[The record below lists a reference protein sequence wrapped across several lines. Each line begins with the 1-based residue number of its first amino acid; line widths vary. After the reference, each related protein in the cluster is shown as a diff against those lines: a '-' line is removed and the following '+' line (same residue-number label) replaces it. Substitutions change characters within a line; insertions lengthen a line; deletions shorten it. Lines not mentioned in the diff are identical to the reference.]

1 MTVQASDVSDAL
13 GATDLSD
20 PQLQAFIG
28 PAGRMYDPLIENE
41 DVSDKRR
48 DDVVTQL
55 AAHLVAAGPERQ
67 LSSADGVS
75 WEGDIGQG
83 LDGSTHGQIAQTLD
97 PTGKLATQDLPSPS
111 VSVPDAKGLDR

>member
-1 MTVQASDVSDAL
+1 MTVQASDVRDVL
-13 GATDLSD
+13 GATELSD
-20 PQLQAFIG
+20 TELQAVIG
-28 PAGRMYDPLIENE
+28 PAGRMYDPLIDGEG
-41 DVSDKRR
+41 VSDDRR

-97 PTGKLATQDLPSPS
+97 PTGKLATTDLPAASI
-111 VSVPDAKGLDR
+111 SVPDVKDT